1 MRCAFQARNL
11 GIWEMLTRYE
21 NNVSPMRSVG
31 PLIAVLSLAV
41 AVSYASPAANARE
54 AYIPFRSLVPNS
66 WTLLPPDSQ
75 SYGRRFVSPT
85 GDAWLWFFAVP
96 VSREAAVNA
105 TADQFAPPPAEQVT
119 YERRGSDWVVS
130 SGYRGDR
137 IFYRRAML
145 ACKGTKW
152 RHIEFDYPASEKRSF
167 DNFVTRTSFALRAY
181 QDVGCGP

>member
-66 WTLLPPDSQ
+66 WTLLPPDPQ
-75 SYGRRFVSPT
+75 SYGEKNDGGVSLSL
-85 GDAWLWFFAVP
+85 LWVR
-96 VSREAAVNA
+96 VSDGR
-105 TADQFAPPPAEQVT
+105 
-119 YERRGSDWVVS
+119 S
-130 SGYRGDR
+130 
-137 IFYRRAML
+137 RRARRNRGGSIIWV
-145 ACKGTKW
+145 AC
-152 RHIEFDYPASEKRSF
+152 YPVRPMSTYSF
-167 DNFVTRTSFALRAY
+167 V
-181 QDVGCGP
+181 